1 MLAGCRLGPAPE
13 PRPGPLLRAV
23 APSARAVCRPE
34 ISAAC
39 PTMGS
44 AALVIE
50 ALYGCVRNSGKNFW
64 VGTGKRQEL
73 SQKAGEINSE
83 WLYDFTCIEYDG
95 DWLKRALLVA
105 ECEWGNECAIDYDFR
120 KLLLVRADVRMMIFN
135 GNYYRVGRHWIE
147 SDGFGKF
154 LGYIDNYKH
163 TQAGDTYLFAARLH
177 DSEDGRS
184 VDHRLQFLRVEVSES
199 ACIAFDRR
207 RTWVASA

>member
-1 MLAGCRLGPAPE
+1 MCEKDAVIEKICDALHGILKKTGDPE
-13 PRPGPLLRAV
+13 SPLESTKWWTR
-23 APSARAVCRPE
+23 
-34 ISAAC
+34 
-39 PTMGS
+39 
-44 AALVIE
+44 LVIE
-50 ALYGCVRNSGKNFW
+50 ALYGCVRNSGKNFR
-64 VGTGKRQEL
+64 VGTGKRKEL
-73 SQKAGEINSE
+73 SQKSGEINSE

-95 DWLKRALLVA
+95 DWLKRALLVV

-135 GNYYRVGRHWIE
+135 GNYYRTGRHWIE